1 MIKCYLVTY
10 FKVLLCFVIL
20 FDMMES
26 FYTKL
31 DELISRK
38 GGLTSRNLIME
49 ESRYEEIISE
59 VKEAKEKR
67 KKGLSLTSKEYRRIN
82 RFDVMSIRNK
92 EMLIEKTTGEISDIN
107 YFCRIDE
114 MYDAIHSAHLRI
126 EHKKER
132 AMESELKKTFCN
144 ITREVIKIYLDLCE
158 PCALKKKSK
167 STGLVVKAT
176 IMTASNSRCQVRLDK
191 YKNNVRGL

>member
-1 MIKCYLVTY
+1 MTY
-10 FKVLLCFVIL
+10 FKVLLCFVVL
-20 FDMMES
+20 FDMKES

-82 RFDVMSIRNK
+82 RFDVMSIGDT
-92 EMLIEKTTGEISDIN
+92 EMLIEKTTREISGKLLLS
-107 YFCRIDE
+107 Y
-114 MYDAIHSAHLRI
+114 
-126 EHKKER
+126 
-132 AMESELKKTFCN
+132 
-144 ITREVIKIYLDLCE
+144 
-158 PCALKKKSK
+158 
-167 STGLVVKAT
+167 
-176 IMTASNSRCQVRLDK
+176 
-191 YKNNVRGL
+191 

>member
-1 MIKCYLVTY
+1 MK
-10 FKVLLCFVIL
+10 
-20 FDMMES
+20 ES

-38 GGLTSRNLIME
+38 GGLTSRNLIMDE
-49 ESRYEEIISE
+49 ARYEEIISE

-82 RFDVMSIRNK
+82 RFDVMSIRDK
-92 EMLIEKTTGEISDIN
+92 EMLIEKTTGEISDDIN
-107 YFCRIDE
+107 YFCRIDQ

-167 STGLVVKAT
+167 STGLFVKPT